1 MDICRAP
8 CSDDHDG
15 PEWFRI
21 TCTAREARDR
31 TANTAYRIRAD
42 EAQERGDGRVKKNKA
57 QDQDMMIEMFKAGR
71 SYEEIAEATG
81 RSVHQI
87 QVRISYYRNHG
98 HPELPCRATT
108 RKPKI
113 AKDAL
118 GSTQEGKKVE
128 SPAESPNLLPQ
139 PQDAPTFKAFGLEI
153 EPANQEAPIQPQK
166 DAPAMVR
173 EILPS
178 VPVDAA
184 TIHSLIDMALRL
196 PNLKKDLLHYADE
209 VEAAGKYAISLAG
222 QIRGAVGA

>member
-8 CSDDHDG
+8 CADDHDG

-21 TCTAREARDR
+21 TCEAREHRDH
-31 TANTAYRIRAD
+31 TGCKVYGIKED
-42 EAQERGDGRVKKNKA
+42 EEMTITPK
-57 QDQDMMIEMFKAGR
+57 IEKMVALYNEGKTTK
-71 SYEEIAEATG
+71 EIAEALEIPKGTVTSTIHALRQRG
-81 RSVHQI
+81 YGDLAEALPRS
-87 QVRISYYRNHG
+87 
-98 HPELPCRATT
+98 PA
-108 RKPKI
+108 KAKI